1 MFDFANPHLLYLL
14 LTCVAVAGLY
24 VLARAARRR
33 KLRRFG
39 RPDVVEALMPEAS
52 RYKPAIKI
60 VLEVLA
66 LAALVIVLARPRAGQ
81 KEQEARVDGIEVMI
95 AFDVSNSMLASSSD
109 DPAGISRLDRS
120 RLVLEKLIDRLHNDK
135 VGLVI
140 FAGDAKTQLP
150 LTTDFYSAKMYL
162 NELQPGMIAN
172 QGTDISMAIDMAMNG
187 FSADED
193 TRKAIILITDS
204 EDHEGEAIETA
215 KLAKE
220 NGIQVNVV
228 GVGSA
233 KGAPIPMSGRS
244 GDYLRDMQGN
254 VVTTTINEE
263 LGKQLAEAAGGVYV
277 NAAASSALEDLE
289 SKLDSL
295 EKSEFNR
302 ISYTAGADISP
313 TIRSN
318 VPFFRSLRLHV
329 YISRKKRLSIILLI
343 SPAKAST

>member
-193 TRKAIILITDS
+193 THKAIILITDS

-302 ISYTAGADISP
+302 ISYTAGAEQFP
-313 TIRSN
+313 T
-318 VPFFRSLRLHV
+318 FAWLAL
-329 YISRKKRLSIILLI
+329 ILLVVDVLVLERKI
-343 SPAKAST
+343 GWLTHINFFTKSDKK

>member
-193 TRKAIILITDS
+193 THKAIILITDS

-263 LGKQLAEAAGGVYV
+263 LGKQLAEAAGRVYV

-302 ISYTAGADISP
+302 ISYTAGAEQFP
-313 TIRSN
+313 T
-318 VPFFRSLRLHV
+318 FAWLAL
-329 YISRKKRLSIILLI
+329 ILLVVDVLVLERKI
-343 SPAKAST
+343 GWLTHINFFTKTDKK

>member
-39 RPDVVEALMPEAS
+39 RPEVVEALMPEAS

-95 AFDVSNSMLASSSD
+95 AFDVSNSMLPSSSD

-120 RLVLEKLIDRLHNDK
+120 RLAVEKLIDRIHNDK

-204 EDHEGEAIETA
+204 EDHEGEAIEAA

-302 ISYTAGADISP
+302 ISYTAGAEQFP
-313 TIRSN
+313 TFAWIA
-318 VPFFRSLRLHV
+318 L
-329 YISRKKRLSIILLI
+329 ILLVVDVLVLERKI
-343 SPAKAST
+343 GWLTHINFFTKTDKK

>member
-39 RPDVVEALMPEAS
+39 RPEVVEALMPEAS

-302 ISYTAGADISP
+302 ISYTAGAEQFP
-313 TIRSN
+313 TFAWIA
-318 VPFFRSLRLHV
+318 L
-329 YISRKKRLSIILLI
+329 ILLVVDVLVLERKI
-343 SPAKAST
+343 GWLTHINFFTKTDKK

>member
-24 VLARAARRR
+24 ALARAARRR

-39 RPDVVEALMPEAS
+39 RPEVVEALMPEAS

-204 EDHEGEAIETA
+204 EDHEGEAIEAA

-233 KGAPIPMSGRS
+233 KGAPIPMPGRS

-289 SKLDSL
+289 NKLDSL

-302 ISYTAGADISP
+302 IIYTAGAEQFP
-313 TIRSN
+313 T
-318 VPFFRSLRLHV
+318 FAWLAL
-329 YISRKKRLSIILLI
+329 ILLVI
-343 SPAKAST
+343 DVLVLERKIGWLTHINFFTKTDKK

>member
-193 TRKAIILITDS
+193 THKAIILITDS
-204 EDHEGEAIETA
+204 EDHEGEAIEAA

-302 ISYTAGADISP
+302 ISYTAGAEQFP
-313 TIRSN
+313 TFAWIA
-318 VPFFRSLRLHV
+318 L
-329 YISRKKRLSIILLI
+329 ILLVVDVLVLERKI
-343 SPAKAST
+343 GWLTHINFFTKTDKK

>member
-66 LAALVIVLARPRAGQ
+66 LAALDMGLAPPRAGQ

-95 AFDVSNSMLASSSD
+95 ALDVSNSMLASSSD

-302 ISYTAGADISP
+302 ISYTAGAEQFP
-313 TIRSN
+313 T
-318 VPFFRSLRLHV
+318 FAWLAL
-329 YISRKKRLSIILLI
+329 ILLVVDVLVLERKI
-343 SPAKAST
+343 GWLTHINFFTKTDKK

>member
-1 MFDFANPHLLYLL
+1 M
-14 LTCVAVAGLY
+14 
-24 VLARAARRR
+24 
-33 KLRRFG
+33 
-39 RPDVVEALMPEAS
+39 
-52 RYKPAIKI
+52 
-60 VLEVLA
+60 
-66 LAALVIVLARPRAGQ
+66 LARPRAGQ

-204 EDHEGEAIETA
+204 EDHEGEAIEAA

-302 ISYTAGADISP
+302 ISYTAGAEQFP
-313 TIRSN
+313 TFAWIA
-318 VPFFRSLRLHV
+318 L
-329 YISRKKRLSIILLI
+329 ILLVVDVLVLERKI
-343 SPAKAST
+343 GWLTHINFFTKTDKK